1 MEKLNKLKI
10 VSGHQPAY
18 LPWLGYFHKIL
29 ISDEFI
35 YMDTV
40 QYSRGWINKNIINGK
55 NNQTTL
61 SVPLI
66 KADKFEE
73 INKLKIKYSAKDNWK
88 EKHLNSIYFNYKK
101 CDHFEKI
108 YKEIEKIYNE
118 NFIYLNDLCYS
129 LLKFFLKYLS
139 IDTKIIKMS
148 ENQFEGKKDKL
159 LLSHA
164 LQTKSDI
171 LFVGNQGKDYID
183 EKIFD
188 EEKILITYQNYICN
202 EYSQL
207 SNNFFEKCS
216 IIDLIMNIGKN
227 SKEIILKNNLTKK
240 DLENKYF
247 EKFK

>member
-55 NNQTTL
+55 NNQTIL

-88 EKHLNSIYFNYKK
+88 EKDVILANHPTAGGSHLP
-101 CDHFEKI
+101 DM
-108 YKEIEKIYNE
+108 
-118 NFIYLNDLCYS
+118 
-129 LLKFFLKYLS
+129 
-139 IDTKIIKMS
+139 TIITPVFK
-148 ENQFEGKKDKL
+148 NGKPVFYVA
-159 LLSHA
+159 SRGHHA
-164 LQTKSDI
+164 DI
-171 LFVGNQGKDYID
+171 GGI
-183 EKIFD
+183 
-188 EEKILITYQNYICN
+188 
-202 EYSQL
+202 
-207 SNNFFEKCS
+207 
-216 IIDLIMNIGKN
+216 
-227 SKEIILKNNLTKK
+227 
-240 DLENKYF
+240 
-247 EKFK
+247 